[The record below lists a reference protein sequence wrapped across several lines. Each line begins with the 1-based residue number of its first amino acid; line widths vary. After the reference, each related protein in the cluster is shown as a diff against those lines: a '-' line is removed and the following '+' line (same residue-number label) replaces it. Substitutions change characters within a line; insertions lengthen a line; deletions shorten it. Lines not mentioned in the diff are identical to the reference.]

1 MFTPKLIMAPL
12 DFSGFSMEA
21 LETAKDLAA
30 HYNAELLLLHVVPFI
45 PMLPDGVDYF
55 QDGKYEE
62 QLSNSAEAT
71 LAKLADQLRASGI
84 KARTAVGT
92 ANDAAMEIVRTAEDE
107 KVDLIVIPTHG
118 MTGWKRLAFGSVT
131 DKVVRT
137 ANCPVLVLRSNV
149 AEESKGA
156 AGKSKGAHA
165 AD

>member
-12 DFSGFSMEA
+12 DFSSSSTEG
-21 LETAKDLAA
+21 LETAKDLAKR
-30 HYNAELLLLHVVPFI
+30 YEGELVLLHVVPFI
-45 PMLPDGVDYF
+45 PALPEGVDYF

-62 QLSNSAEAT
+62 HLTELAEAK
-71 LAKLADQLRASGI
+71 LAKLAAEAQASGI

-92 ANDAAMEIVRTAEDE
+92 ANDAAMEIVRKAEEE

-118 MTGWKRLAFGSVT
+118 VTGWKRLPFGSVT

-137 ANCPVLVLRSNV
+137 ASCPVLVLRSNV
-149 AEESKGA
+149 AEQSK
-156 AGKSKGAHA
+156 SAHA